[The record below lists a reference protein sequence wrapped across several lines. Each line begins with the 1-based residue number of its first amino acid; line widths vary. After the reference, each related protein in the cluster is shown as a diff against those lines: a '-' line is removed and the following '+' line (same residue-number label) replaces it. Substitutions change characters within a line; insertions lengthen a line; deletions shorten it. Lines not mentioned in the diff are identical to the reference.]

1 MLLKAYST
9 ILMSSSAAEQM
20 SQITKKQKCK
30 IHFLAPAPQMLIW
43 RKKINTPMKVTDENF
58 LLFFAQGTIT
68 SPMINLNFGKTA
80 IFQIWGATQGRGPK
94 CTKMHVGHLFQESL
108 NIEAPYLSKLDIPL
122 PLTNTVKDQLLF
134 ESST

>member
-1 MLLKAYST
+1 
-9 ILMSSSAAEQM
+9 
-20 SQITKKQKCK
+20 
-30 IHFLAPAPQMLIW
+30 
-43 RKKINTPMKVTDENF
+43 MKVTDETF

-68 SPMINLNFGKTA
+68 SPMVILNFGKTA
-80 IFQIWGATQGRGPK
+80 IWGATQGRGPK

-108 NIEAPYLSKLDIPL
+108 NIEAPYLRKLDIPL